1 MRKDKTEWAI
11 SRLRTMPERLFYSS
25 VVVLSSSPRAVTY
38 TARQL
43 LNQPDRGGL
52 QSATFHTLR
61 TYLTPV
67 SRILNDWRESG
78 FASGSPPAIF
88 QEAQSWLQKQKPT
101 DNTA

>member
-11 SRLRTMPERLFYSS
+11 SRLRTMPERLFYGS
-25 VVVLSSSPRAVTY
+25 VVILASSPRAVSY
-38 TARQL
+38 MARQL

-67 SRILNDWRESG
+67 ARILQDWSESG
-78 FASGSPPAIF
+78 YASSSPPVIF

-101 DNTA
+101 DTSA

>member
-1 MRKDKTEWAI
+1 MAK
-11 SRLRTMPERLFYSS
+11 
-25 VVVLSSSPRAVTY
+25 
-38 TARQL
+38 QL

-67 SRILNDWRESG
+67 ARILNDWNESG
-78 FASGSPPAIF
+78 YASGSPPAIF

-101 DNTA
+101 DSTA